1 MRFHQSLSTNNST
14 AKELPMKYM
23 NKSLMVAVTL
33 LLFTAS
39 ALAQT
44 SRGTVSGIVSDPT
57 GAVVPGA
64 IVTLTNDQTGVS
76 RNTNT
81 NGEGLYRFDA
91 VDPGSYSL
99 KIAATGFGNV
109 NNTNIVVSANQVA
122 QVDAQLAPSGQT
134 LSVDVTAE
142 SGALLQTE
150 APVRGGNIEAQRI
163 TELPFAGRNPVALA
177 LTVPGVSTN
186 RGGFGVGT
194 FSVNGGRGRSNNFLI
209 DGTENNDISVAGQGF
224 QITNPDAVQEVSVQT
239 SNYDAEFGRAGGA
252 VVNTITKAGTNKF
265 HGSLSYLLDSR
276 RDDALTSSESRD
288 PGNSKLGHPPF
299 GIENIYSGTIGGPI
313 IQNRTFF
320 FGAYQEDRQR
330 QSGQQQLTTPT
341 AAGRAQL
348 RQLFP
353 AGTNANVDLLLSA
366 TERAVANASP
376 SNLAL
381 GMGRGNIEFG
391 TFTRNFAATNNV
403 RQWQARIDHK
413 LAESDQLSGRFLSN
427 QQDNP
432 KGGIVAFEGFDADF
446 KARLY
451 NLLISET
458 HVFSPTFTNEAR
470 IAYNRLDFGF
480 PLSDP
485 NGPAGQLPLIT
496 VASVS
501 ALGASNTFPQGRI
514 ANNYTIQDTVTL
526 LSGNHTFR
534 TGVDLLRQISTQAA
548 PFTPR
553 GSLTYRAS
561 TGFSAFAN
569 FVDDFGGS
577 SGTASRDF
585 GSAIYFP
592 SLYRTAA
599 FFQDR
604 WRATGALTLTL
615 GVRYEHF
622 GTPFNTLKTPAF
634 TGLFNV
640 DPVTLTG
647 PFGLP
652 NKVPGD
658 KNNFA
663 PTIGIAYSPSFS
675 QGFLGRLIGEKKT
688 AVRAGYQAG
697 YDSFFNNIASNA
709 AVSSPNIVATTTTST
724 VTGANPRGL
733 SNFTSQLPTTQAPLS
748 ALSGQTL
755 IDPNLVNPYYQR
767 WSLGIQRELPYNII
781 LDMSYVGSKGTRL
794 YINEDANPQ
803 VRPELR
809 ITPAGFTGSTTCTPG
824 AAGCLISGRLDNLQ
838 GPRTVRTNGG
848 SSIYHSGQLNV
859 TRRFKNDFTLTGA
872 YTYAKLIDNAS
883 EVFAAGGTSSTS
895 LFALPAIFGG
905 DRFERGPSLFD
916 RTHRASFTYVYD
928 LPFMREQRGLLGRFG
943 GGWQISGVTVFESGV
958 PFTVLNGVDADGIGG
973 GTNDRPNFNPS
984 GQRGVR
990 ARPNLATTDNP
1001 GPVGTP
1007 LGSIFY
1013 TNPDDV
1019 SRPNPTPGLP
1029 PLEAFIDPSRARYI
1043 GNIAFAAGQAGS
1055 VPRFGTLGRNT
1066 ERTVGTNNFDF
1077 NIQKRTRI
1085 QENINLEFR
1094 TEFYNIFNHPQYTI
1108 GSVSPF
1114 SPGGGTIGSNIDST
1128 LAGRFLNPNTP
1139 ATDGGGRVVR
1149 FQLKLLF

>member
-1 MRFHQSLSTNNST
+1 
-14 AKELPMKYM
+14 MKYM
-23 NKSLMVAVTL
+23 NKSLMFAVTL

-64 IVTLTNDQTGVS
+64 TITLTNDQTGVS
-76 RNTNT
+76 RTTNT
-81 NGEGLYRFDA
+81 NGEGFYRFDA
-91 VDPGSYSL
+91 VDLGSYSL

-109 NNTNIVVSANQVA
+109 NKTNIVVSANQVA
-122 QVDAQLAPSGQT
+122 QVDAQLAPGGQT

-177 LTVPGVSTN
+177 MTIPGVSSN

-194 FSVNGGRGRSNNFLI
+194 FSVNGGHGRSNNFLI

-252 VVNTITKAGTNKF
+252 VVNTITKTGTNKF

-276 RDDALTSSESRD
+276 RDDALTSLESRD
-288 PGNSKLGHPPF
+288 SGNAKRGHPPF

-330 QSGQQQLTTPT
+330 QSGQQSLTTPT

-353 AGTNANVDLLLSA
+353 AGTSANVDLLLSA
-366 TERAVANASP
+366 TERAVANSSP
-376 SNLAL
+376 FNLGL
-381 GMGRGNIEFG
+381 GTVGGVDRGNIEFG
-391 TFTRNFAATNNV
+391 TFFRNFAATNNI
-403 RQWQARIDHK
+403 RQWQARVDHK

-427 QQDNP
+427 EQDNP
-432 KGGIVAFEGFDADF
+432 KGGIVEFEGFDADF

-451 NLLISET
+451 NLLLSET
-458 HVFSPTFTNEAR
+458 HVFSPSFTNEAR

-480 PLSDP
+480 PLADP
-485 NGPAGQLPLIT
+485 DGPAGQLPRIG
-496 VASVS
+496 VASIS
-501 ALGASNTFPQGRI
+501 SLGASTTFPQGRI
-514 ANNYTIQDTVTL
+514 ANNYTIQDTVTIL
-526 LSGNHTFR
+526 RGSHTFR

-548 PFTPR
+548 PFNPR
-553 GSLTYRAS
+553 GSLTYSAS
-561 TGFSAFAN
+561 DGFTAFAN
-569 FVDDFGGS
+569 FVDNFGGGGGS
-577 SGTASRDF
+577 ASRDF

-604 WRATGALTLTL
+604 WRATEALTLTL
-615 GVRYEHF
+615 GVRYEYF

-640 DPVTLTG
+640 DPATLTG

-652 NKVPGD
+652 NSVPGD
-658 KNNFA
+658 KNNFS
-663 PTIGIAYSPSFS
+663 PTIGIAFSPSFS
-675 QGFLGRLIGEKKT
+675 EGFLGRVIGQKKT
-688 AVRAGYQAG
+688 VVRAGYQTG

-709 AVSSPNIVATTTTST
+709 AVSSPNIVVTTTNST
-724 VTGANPRGL
+724 VTAANQRGL
-733 SNFTSQLPTTQAPLS
+733 PNLTNQFPTTQAPLS

-755 IDPNLVNPYYQR
+755 TDPNLVNPYYQR
-767 WSLGIQRELPYNII
+767 WSLGIQRELPYDII
-781 LDMSYVGSKGTRL
+781 LDISYVGSKGTRL

-803 VRPELR
+803 VRPEQR

-824 AAGCLISGRLDNLQ
+824 TAGCLISGRLDNLQ

-872 YTYAKLIDNAS
+872 YTWSKLIDNAS

-905 DRFERGPSLFD
+905 DRFDRGLSLFD
-916 RTHRASFTYVYD
+916 RTHRAAFTYVYD
-928 LPFMREQRGLLGRFG
+928 LPFLREQRGLLGRLG

-958 PFTVLNGVDADGIGG
+958 PFTVFNGFDADGIGG
-973 GTNDRPNFNPS
+973 NNDRPNFNPN

-990 ARPNLATTDNP
+990 AVPVVATATNP
-1001 GPVGTP
+1001 GPPGTP
-1007 LGSIFY
+1007 RGAIIGY
-1013 TNPDDV
+1013 VNPDANNA
-1019 SRPNPTPGLP
+1019 P
-1029 PLEAFIDPSRARYI
+1029 IDPSTARYI
-1043 GNIAFAAGQAGS
+1043 ANPTFAAGQAGS
-1055 VPRFGTLGRNT
+1055 VPLFGTLGRNT
-1066 ERTVGTNNFDF
+1066 ERTPGTNNFDF
-1077 NIQKRTRI
+1077 NVLKRTRI
-1085 QENINLEFR
+1085 QEATSLEFR
-1094 TEFYNIFNHPQYTI
+1094 AEFYNIFNHAQYTQ

-1114 SPGGGTIGSNIDST
+1114 SPGGGTIGSNLNT
-1128 LAGRFLNPNTP
+1128 TVAGRFLNPNTSL
-1139 ATDGGGRVVR
+1139 TDGGGRVVR